1 MFRRKDFWVINLT
14 KEMQSTMNRIGM
26 KVMAVAFALALMVS
40 TVTASPRT
48 RVRFRPGTNSTTV
61 TGKLAA
67 NGLKTYVLRAK
78 QGQTLT
84 ATLSSTNGKVDF
96 TQANVHDTQ
105 YSFTVET
112 TGDVEVMI
120 DNHGGLTNYV
130 LTISVQ

>member
-1 MFRRKDFWVINLT
+1 
-14 KEMQSTMNRIGM
+14 MNRIGM

-40 TVTASPRT
+40 TVMASPRT

-67 NGLKTYVLRAK
+67 NGLKTYVLRAN